1 MHAGAD
7 LALAEHF
14 QRDLGQFAG
23 KHVDEHDSAGA
34 YTCMISMN
42 SLSETDSPGY
52 FMADI
57 GVAIGVCR
65 NSAVLEHV
73 D

>member
-1 MHAGAD
+1 MLAD
-7 LALAEHF
+7 TSPADHF

-23 KHVDEHDSAGA
+23 KHVDEHDSAGG

-42 SLSETDSPGY
+42 RLSETDSPGF

-57 GVAIGVCR
+57 GVAIGLWE
-65 NSAVLEHV
+65 ADAFALDV